1 MLKKLV
7 FILLF
12 ITAGT
17 VKSEYSVQFPEFVIE
32 GIESEIIIQSSTEIA
47 SAKITVNDSSFTTQF
62 TNKQSIIPINLT
74 KDSDITVTVG
84 SQSFKKHLS
93 PIPLWMSILPP
104 LLAIVMALFFKEV
117 ISSLLIGLFFGAFTI
132 EYYQSG
138 FLSGIIEAFKKI
150 IDTYII
156 GALNNWDHLAVIIF
170 STLIGGMVALISK
183 NGGMRGV
190 VNIISRYANTPKSG
204 QFATWVLGVA
214 IFFDDYAN
222 TLVVGHTMRS
232 ITDKLKIS
240 REKLSYLVDSTAA
253 PVAAIAFVTTWIG
266 AELGYISNGIEN
278 IPEINKTEG
287 PYSIFFHSLSY
298 SFYPVFTLIFMLFLI
313 WKGKD
318 FGPMYKAEHRA
329 RTTGHISSQMAKIDN
344 EIIDES
350 ELDTFEPVSG
360 IQHRWYNAV
369 IPVVVVIAGT
379 IIGLLYTGSQG
390 NEGVWHDTSIGFF
403 KKLSIVIGNADSY
416 SALLW
421 SSLGGVF
428 TALLLT
434 LGQKI
439 LSLSDSIESI
449 LAGFKTMMNAMII
462 LILAWSL
469 AEITDLLH
477 TADFITNLLAGHV
490 TPVFI
495 PTVTFVLAAL
505 VAFSTGSSW
514 GTMAILYPLM
524 LPAAWNVGI
533 EAGMEQAAIMPIFY
547 NVVASVLAGSVLGDH
562 CSPIS
567 DTTILSSLASS
578 CNHIDHVKT
587 QMPYAL
593 TVGGVAIFLG
603 TLPAAWGISSF
614 ILFPAGIIILYLI
627 VTYFGKSVD
636 N

>member
-1 MLKKLV
+1 MFKKAF
-7 FILLF
+7 FIFLLF
-12 ITAGT
+12 
-17 VKSEYSVQFPEFVIE
+17 SVFTIQAKVSVNFPDFVVE
-32 GIESEIIIQSSTEIA
+32 RIESEIEVQSTNDIKELPVVFNDSTITLHFEHNV
-47 SAKITVNDSSFTTQF
+47 AKIPFSLETEKEFKLSAGNQTFTKTL
-62 TNKQSIIPINLT
+62 K
-74 KDSDITVTVG
+74 
-84 SQSFKKHLS
+84 
-93 PIPLWMSILPP
+93 PIPLWLSVFPP
-104 LLAIVMALFFKEV
+104 LLAIVMALLFKEV

-132 EYYQSG
+132 EYFQSG
-138 FLSGIIEAFKKI
+138 FIDGLVNAFKKI

-183 NGGMRGV
+183 NGGMKGV

-204 QFATWVLGVA
+204 QFATWLLGVA

-278 IPEINKTEG
+278 IDEIAQNEG

-298 SFYPVFTLIFMLFLI
+298 SFYPVFTLIFMLMLI

-344 EIIDES
+344 EIVDES
-350 ELDTFEPVSG
+350 ELNTFEPLVG
-360 IQHRWYNAV
+360 IHHKWYNAF
-369 IPVVVVIAGT
+369 IPVLVVIGGT
-379 IIGLLYTGSQG
+379 ILGLLYTGSEG
-390 NEGVWHDTSIGFF
+390 NGHVWSDASLGFF

-421 SSLGGVF
+421 SSLAGVF
-428 TALLLT
+428 TALIMT
-434 LGQKI
+434 LSQKI
-439 LSLSDSIESI
+439 MSLSDAVESI

-490 TPVFI
+490 TPLLI

-524 LPAAWNVGI
+524 LPAAWNVGV
-533 EAGMEQAAIMPIFY
+533 EAGMEYAAIMPIFY

-593 TVGGVAIFLG
+593 TVGSVAIFLG
-603 TLPAAWGISSF
+603 TLPAAMGISSF
-614 ILFPAGIIILYLI
+614 ILFPAGIVILYFI
-627 VTYFGKSVD
+627 VNYFGKTVE